1 MELTKKESNDG
12 NFMPEITTNPNSN
25 LKNKAITRFVLILG
39 ILVLLNIVSSKL
51 HVRYD
56 ATSEKR
62 FSLSEP
68 TKMLLK
74 DLKDVAIIEV
84 YLKGSFPAGFQRL
97 SEATGDVLN
106 QFKEYGGSNIRFEFI
121 NPVENK
127 TDKEKSE
134 IFKSFS
140 EKGINFT
147 KLQIQQD
154 EDEGYSEKIIFPSA
168 NVTYNQKE
176 MPVNLLENHISM
188 SPDEKL
194 NYSESQ
200 LEYKLASAIKHLIEP
215 DKKKVAYLVGNGE
228 LIGPSTYDMLTTL
241 EKYYDIDTVDM
252 NENIELP
259 PIYSAA
265 IVCRPTIAFND
276 KTKFKLDQ
284 YVTHGG
290 RLFWMIDALQFDMD
304 SLKTSSAGL
313 AIDYSLNLDDLLFN
327 YGVRVNPDFIED
339 YQQVNP
345 LALTVGMVDQN
356 PDIRLL
362 PFPYFPYSVS
372 SSKHPIVNNLD
383 AVMFLFANSIDTIE
397 NPEIRK
403 TILLTSSNRSRR
415 APAPVR
421 VSLASLQFKP
431 KADMFREKNI
441 PMAVLMEGKF
451 TSIYTN
457 RLDPKFLDVYKDSL
471 HKEFM
476 SVSEKEN
483 RMIVVSD
490 GNVFQNDFSQ
500 SRGPMECGYYKYT
513 DQLFANKSFI
523 LNSVEYLTDNF
534 GLLEARNKDVKLRLL
549 DMVRIKKE
557 RVQWQLFNIGLP
569 IILILIFA
577 SAYFFFRKKKYEEKV

>member
-415 APAPVR
+415 VPAPVR